1 MKVKVKVYN
10 GSKYSSDSKV
20 VAEVEYAIV
29 GYEVKKIS
37 DNEIY
42 QMGFDDVDTF
52 GEYLILKMED
62 GDTST
67 FRNSLCDMFVV

>member
-10 GSKYSSDSKV
+10 GSKYSPDSKV
-20 VAEVEYAIV
+20 VAEVEYAIA
-29 GYEVKKIS
+29 GYKVEKIS

-42 QMGFDDVDTF
+42 QMGFDDVDPF

-62 GDTST
+62 GNTST
-67 FRNSLCDMFVV
+67 FRNSLCDMFVI

>member
-10 GSKYSSDSKV
+10 GSKYSPDSKV

-42 QMGFDDVDTF
+42 QMGFDDVDMF

-67 FRNSLCDMFVV
+67 FRNSFCDMFVA